1 MTQLQ
6 GHLRWRDNKLLHIV
20 SLLYTTAWLKI
31 ALLNMRVEKTVAQTL
46 VSFDLWFLLIPPA
59 IFYALALLQEIT
71 RRIKPLR
78 LTRIAYLMV
87 AIPIATLNVILAI
100 TTRGSMGEGALIYAV
115 PMLMTILA
123 APVLPVMGI
132 FEIVNQKNSPA

>member
-20 SLLYTTAWLKI
+20 SLLYTAAWLKI
-31 ALLNMRVEKTVAQTL
+31 ALFNMREEQTIAQTL
-46 VSFDLWFLLIPPA
+46 VSFDLWFLLIPPV
-59 IFYALALLQEIT
+59 IFYALALLQELT
-71 RRIKPLR
+71 RRTKPLR
-78 LTRIAYLMV
+78 WTKITYLMV

-100 TTRGSMGEGALIYAV
+100 TTQGSMGEGALIYAV

-123 APVLPVMGI
+123 ALALPVMGI

>member
-1 MTQLQ
+1 VTQLQ
-6 GHLRWRDNKLLHIV
+6 GHLRWSDNKLLHIV

-31 ALLNMRVEKTVAQTL
+31 ALFNMREEREVVQTL
-46 VSFDLWFLLIPPA
+46 VSFDLWFLLIPPV

-71 RRIKPLR
+71 QRIKPLR

-87 AIPIATLNVILAI
+87 ATPIATLNVILALA
-100 TTRGSMGEGALIYAV
+100 TQGSMGEGALIYAV

-123 APVLPVMGI
+123 TLVLPVMGI
-132 FEIVNQKNSPA
+132 FEIATQKSRPA